1 MTGIVLGIDLG
12 GSKLALA
19 LGTPEGRVLA
29 RSRRPTEPSG
39 DPKRDIARIL
49 ESARALLA
57 EAGISA
63 DQLDAV
69 GISVPGPA
77 DAASGRV
84 LGPANLP
91 GWRDVPV
98 GAELRAALGCPVRM
112 ENDANAAALAEWR
125 FGAAA
130 GFQNAV
136 YLTMSTGVG
145 GGIVLN
151 GALYRGHEG
160 HAGELGHVPVEWEGE
175 RCACGQQ
182 GCLEAYVG
190 GRSLTARL
198 RASTPA
204 TSLAAELAGGR
215 EHVTPEYLLAA
226 AREGD
231 AFAME
236 EMARFNHYLAR
247 GIVMLAFSLAP
258 EVVVLGT
265 IASAAGEALC
275 LGPVREQVQERVWP
289 RIARSLRI
297 ECSALGEELPY
308 RAALCAA
315 LEGEPVEAAER

>member
-1 MTGIVLGIDLG
+1 VTGIVLGIDLG

-39 DPKRDIARIL
+39 DPKQDIARIV

-57 EAGISA
+57 EAGTSA
-63 DQLDAV
+63 EQLDAV

-77 DAASGRV
+77 DVLSGRV
-84 LGPANLP
+84 LDAANLP
-91 GWRDVPV
+91 GWRDVPIA
-98 GAELRAALGCPVRM
+98 AELRAALGCPVRM
-112 ENDANAAALAEWR
+112 ENDANAAVLAEWR
-125 FGAAA
+125 YGAAA
-130 GFQNAV
+130 GCRNAV

-145 GGIVLN
+145 GGIVVD
-151 GALYRGHEG
+151 GRLYRGQAG
-160 HAGELGHVPVEWEGE
+160 HAGELGHVPVEWGGE

-198 RASTPA
+198 RECAPPS
-204 TSLAAELAGGR
+204 SLVAELAGGR
-215 EHVTPEYLLAA
+215 ERATPEHLLAA

-265 IASAAGEALC
+265 IVSAAGEALC
-275 LGPVREQVQERVWP
+275 LGPVREQVQQRLWP
-289 RIARSLRI
+289 AIARSLRI
-297 ECSALGEELPY
+297 EPSALGDELPY

-315 LEGEPVEAAER
+315 LEGEPVEDA